1 MIEPRNRVVRV
12 SHFGDP
18 EGLEV
23 VDAPLPT
30 AGWGE
35 VGVRVLA
42 SSLQIHRGVDATCT
56 HKRCASGRRL

>member
-12 SHFGDP
+12 SRFGDP

-30 AGWGE
+30 AGPAE
-35 VGVRVLA
+35 LRVRSGA
-42 SSLQIHRGVDATCT
+42 ICT
-56 HKRCASGRRL
+56 HRRCASGRRS